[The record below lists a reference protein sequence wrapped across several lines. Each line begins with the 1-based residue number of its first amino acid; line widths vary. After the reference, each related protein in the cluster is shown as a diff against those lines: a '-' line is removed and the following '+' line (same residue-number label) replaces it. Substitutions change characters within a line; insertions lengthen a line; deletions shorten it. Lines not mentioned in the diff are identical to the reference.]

1 MGSSSLASAARRSST
16 SGSKPGSGSN
26 RSSGTT
32 SLIAAS
38 RPPASSSWDTSR
50 SNNGTAPFG
59 WPMRAISRR
68 AMRKL
73 CTWSA
78 ISPAKSVRSSS
89 AGTGQRVPAVPSSDI
104 EQSPPFECTAQGHF
118 VGVLQVAANWQSTSK
133 PRDSQPHRLEQ
144 SREIGRGCFALQ
156 IGVGGKD
163 HLGDLAIRQP
173 WHQFADAQ
181 IVRADTLDG
190 TDGAAEHVV
199 EAAELSRPLDR
210 DHVLGLLNDT
220 DHRRIAS
227 WVAANAA
234 LLLLC
239 DIPADR
245 AEPDLVFDLGQR
257 VHEPAYIGWI
267 GGQQVER
274 DPLRALGPDPRKSA
288 ELVDKVLQDAF
299 VHRVL
304 SPAGR
309 RSRRSGWPRTPSRAA
324 RPPRVRRRRDPD
336 RLDWRARPDRPPCRR
351 QRPS

>member
-89 AGTGQRVPAVPSSDI
+89 AGTGQRVPAAPSSDI
-104 EQSPPFECTAQGHF
+104 EQSPPFECTTQRHF
-118 VGVLQVAANWQSTSK
+118 VGVLQVAANWQSTRK
-133 PRDSQPHRLEQ
+133 PRDTQPHRLEQ
-144 SREIGRGCFALQ
+144 SREVSRGSFPLQVGIGGE
-156 IGVGGKD
+156 D
-163 HLGDLAIRQP
+163 HLGDLAIRQA
-173 WHQFADAQ
+173 WHQLADAQ
-181 IVRADTLDG
+181 VVRADPLYR

-199 EAAELSRPLDR
+199 AAAELSRPLNR
-210 DHVLGLLNDT
+210 DHVLGLLHDT
-220 DHRRIAS
+220 DHRQIASRIA
-227 WVAANAA
+227 ADAA

-239 DIPADR
+239 DI
-245 AEPDLVFDLGQR
+245 
-257 VHEPAYIGWI
+257 
-267 GGQQVER
+267 
-274 DPLRALGPDPRKSA
+274 
-288 ELVDKVLQDAF
+288 
-299 VHRVL
+299 
-304 SPAGR
+304 
-309 RSRRSGWPRTPSRAA
+309 
-324 RPPRVRRRRDPD
+324 
-336 RLDWRARPDRPPCRR
+336 
-351 QRPS
+351 